1 LGKISQLL
9 VSDEDQTNAF
19 TYLVKVSKAIEIS
32 AIEPGQ
38 QERLG
43 GGLDRVMRVK
53 DRRYFAS
60 LSMLD
65 RIIRRSH
72 VSNPMWQWFFRW
84 TSEAASAAVSE
95 FG

>member
-1 LGKISQLL
+1 M
-9 VSDEDQTNAF
+9 SDEDQTNAF

-32 AIEPGQ
+32 TIEPSQ

-43 GGLDRVMRVK
+43 GGLDCLMPATS
-53 DRRYFAS
+53 RRLACSIAS
-60 LSMLD
+60 SADLM
-65 RIIRRSH
+65 